1 MIVMLMLMLMMMMR
15 NQIQTVEYF
24 KSYITQTF
32 RIKAGLIEQGKEY

>member
-1 MIVMLMLMLMMMMR
+1 MIVMLMLMLMMR
-15 NQIQTVEYF
+15 IQIQTVEHF